1 MLKYKRKIC
10 TEYTGTL
17 GDTLLVGSN
26 LNSDLQRGYCL
37 GTCSCIGVWFE
48 MNPEKER
55 EGFIPSTHLV
65 GEEEEE
71 KEEGEEEEESREGEE
86 EEEEEEEE
94 DEGKEE
100 KKEE

>member
-71 KEEGEEEEESREGEE
+71 EEEEERGGGG
-86 EEEEEEEE
+86 
-94 DEGKEE
+94 GKGGRRR
-100 KKEE
+100 KGGGGGGGGGG